1 MHCLGIALDGK
12 SPAKPSI
19 DYPWMQNPGAP
30 GYPALLSP
38 ESFPRTNFL
47 LESRQRGLCQAVR
60 KRTL

>member
-30 GYPALLSP
+30 EDRALLGP